1 MHEFLDKRYALALYQ
16 VAEENNRVEEYL
28 RDLREVCDLIDN
40 TEDFYQVIKHPKIST
55 QKKKNAFINIFKGR
69 IDGELLSFLLM
80 LIEKGRI
87 LFLREKLNEMEKI
100 HLERNNTLQATVVTA
115 VPMLDNELETLKI
128 KLEGKYNKTIIITQV
143 VLKSVLGGV
152 YVRVGND
159 VIDDTVKSKLNEMKD
174 IMLKRE

>member
-40 TEDFYQVIKHPKIST
+40 TEDFYQVIKHPQIST

-69 IDGELLSFLLM
+69 IDEELLSFLLM